1 MYILFVINYQK
12 LMKNKGFTLIE
23 LLVVVAIIGI
33 LAAIGVVSF
42 SGFTESAKVSAT
54 KQIHVQ
60 TIKYAKAE
68 IMKCK
73 LGAATAMDGYLSC
86 TASNPGLF
94 ASNVMG
100 ALTNVSALRVGG
112 IDYGV
117 LKDSKNPYDSSLPA
131 LRSRDEYTPGQV
143 SIAVIGTN
151 LQIKT
156 CFKTGCAAENTTLVL
171 VSTTD

>member
-1 MYILFVINYQK
+1 MYEK
-12 LMKNKGFTLIE
+12 KNKKKAFTLIE

-33 LAAIGVVSF
+33 LAAVGVVSF

-54 KQIHVQ
+54 KQIHAQ

-73 LGAATAMDGYLSC
+73 VGAATAMDGYLNC

-94 ASNVMG
+94 AFNVMN
-100 ALTNVSALRVGG
+100 ALTNISSLRVGG

-117 LKDSKNPYDSSLPA
+117 LNTFKNPYDNSLPA

-156 CFKTGCAAENTTLVL
+156 CFKTGCASEDTTLVL